1 MREIFLFANFSPH
14 EIKTFKKE
22 KKIRLLEKSPRRDV
36 QHGGRT
42 RKRKGV
48 NERNNAD

>member
-22 KKIRLLEKSPRRDV
+22 TKNTFTREKSSERCSTRRTNEKAER
-36 QHGGRT
+36 GKRT
-42 RKRKGV
+42 K
-48 NERNNAD
+48 